1 VIAGTG
7 VAPITELLRELVR
20 SGFDGWVSVEE
31 ASNQG
36 EAGFRQAIPY
46 VERIWAEAGGAARMR
61 Q

>member
-1 VIAGTG
+1 
-7 VAPITELLRELVR
+7 
-20 SGFDGWVSVEE
+20 VEE